1 LPLNL
6 QFATFLFLFIYYLSV
21 LNKSIWRKIRRRVT
35 IMYVV
40 ANIILAMIF
49 IASVIEGSRVLK
61 LQPLNK
67 PRIEEIWFADA
78 RQIFI
83 AILFLVLV
91 VLLSYYVMKVR
102 QLMSDTNQLP
112 QIQSISRR
120 TITISTV
127 LIFIIFTSRS
137 VYDILTVIQPSL
149 QLHFGGTNI
158 KWFEEL
164 IASVLYFIWE
174 IIPTLMVLTLFW
186 RIPRSA
192 KRNNSLVSYP
202 FSRSIN
208 NDLPADQLLSHP
220 KYLAHMFQ
228 DPKRYDSDDD
238 EQQLYTNLNEPQSP
252 EGESREE
259 TLETQDSM
267 SYTPYNSSYNEFGEE
282 K

>member
-1 LPLNL
+1 
-6 QFATFLFLFIYYLSV
+6 V

-40 ANIILAMIF
+40 TNIILVVIF

-61 LQPLNK
+61 LQPLTK
-67 PRIEEIWFADA
+67 PRVEEIWFADA

-91 VLLSYYVMKVR
+91 VLLSYYGMKVR
-102 QLMSDTNQLP
+102 QLMSDTNQIP

-120 TITISTV
+120 TITISTA

-137 VYDILTVIQPSL
+137 MYDILTVIQPSI
-149 QLHFGGTNI
+149 QLHFGGTN

-164 IASVLYFIWE
+164 LASVLYFIWE

-186 RIPRSA
+186 RIPRST
-192 KRNNSLVSYP
+192 KRNSSLVSYP

-208 NDLPADQLLSHP
+208 NDLPADHLLSHP
-220 KYLAHMFQ
+220 KYLAHLFQ
-228 DPKRYDSDDD
+228 DPKRYDSDE
-238 EQQLYTNLNEPQSP
+238 EQQLFTNLNEPNSP

-259 TLETQDSM
+259 TLESQDSM
-267 SYTPYNSSYNEFGEE
+267 SYTPYNSTYNGEFGGEE
-282 K
+282 ENSSTEIGDPE